1 MYKLF
6 EIVLDFFF
14 PPACSICGKIYKGY
28 LCEECKKEIEKY
40 KIKTNIRSERF
51 HLLVY
56 EDLIRE
62 KMIQYKFY
70 DNPYLYHFFYEILIN
85 DKSACEFLKSYD
97 IIIPVPIHNKRR
109 KERGYNQSALIA
121 KEFSKNINELEYEDI
136 LIKKKNAI
144 AQSTLNKEER
154 LKNAIDMYKIKE
166 NKQDIIYNKNVLI
179 FDDIYT
185 TGATANECAKAIR
198 GANSNKI
205 GVLTIAKD

>member
-6 EIVLDFFF
+6 KIVLDFLF
-14 PPACSICGKIYKGY
+14 PPVCCICGKIYKSY

-62 KMIQYKFY
+62 KMIAYKFY

-97 IIIPVPIHNKRR
+97 IIIPVPIHNKR
-109 KERGYNQSALIA
+109 KWKRGYNQSSLIA
-121 KEFSKNINELEYEDI
+121 KKISKKLDIMYEEECLKKIINT
-136 LIKKKNAI
+136 AP
-144 AQSTLNKEER
+144 QSKMNKEAR
-154 LKNAIDMYKIKE
+154 SRNAKDVYIVK
-166 NKQDIIYNKNVLI
+166 NKQKIINKNVLI

-185 TGATANECAKAIR
+185 TGATANECKKILKQN
-198 GANSNKI
+198 GANKVGI
-205 GVLTIAKD
+205 ITIAKD

>member
-6 EIVLDFFF
+6 KIVLDFLF
-14 PPACSICGKIYKGY
+14 PPVCCICGKIYKSY

-62 KMIQYKFY
+62 KMIAYKFY

-97 IIIPVPIHNKRR
+97 IIIPVPIHNKR
-109 KERGYNQSALIA
+109 KWKRGYNQSSLIA
-121 KEFSKNINELEYEDI
+121 KKISRKLDIMYEEECLKKIINTAPQSKM
-136 LIKKKNAI
+136 
-144 AQSTLNKEER
+144 NKEAR
-154 LKNAIDMYKIKE
+154 SRNAKDVYIVK
-166 NKQDIIYNKNVLI
+166 NKQKIINKNVLI

-185 TGATANECAKAIR
+185 TGATANECKKILKQN
-198 GANSNKI
+198 GANKVGI
-205 GVLTIAKD
+205 ITIAKD

>member
-6 EIVLDFFF
+6 KIVLDFLF
-14 PPACSICGKIYKGY
+14 PPVCCICGKIYKSY

-62 KMIQYKFY
+62 KMIAYKFY

-97 IIIPVPIHNKRR
+97 IIIPVPIHNKR
-109 KERGYNQSALIA
+109 KWKRGYNQSSLIA
-121 KEFSKNINELEYEDI
+121 RKISKKLNIMYEEEC
-136 LIKKKNAI
+136 LKKIINTAP
-144 AQSTLNKEER
+144 QSKMNKEAR
-154 LKNAIDMYKIKE
+154 SRNAKDVYIVK
-166 NKQDIIYNKNVLI
+166 NKQKIINKNVLI

-185 TGATANECAKAIR
+185 TGATANECKKILKQN
-198 GANSNKI
+198 GANKVGI
-205 GVLTIAKD
+205 ITIAKD

>member
-97 IIIPVPIHNKRR
+97 IIIPDPIHNKR
-109 KERGYNQSALIA
+109 KWKRGYNQSSLIA
-121 KEFSKNINELEYEDI
+121 KEVSKKLDIMYEVNCLKKIINT
-136 LIKKKNAI
+136 AP
-144 AQSTLNKEER
+144 QSKMNKEAR
-154 LKNAIDMYKIKE
+154 SRNAKDVYIVKNEQKI
-166 NKQDIIYNKNVLI
+166 INKNVLI

-185 TGATANECAKAIR
+185 TGATANECKKILKQH
-198 GANSNKI
+198 GANKVGI
-205 GVLTIAKD
+205 ITIAKD

>member
-6 EIVLDFFF
+6 KIVLDFLF
-14 PPACSICGKIYKGY
+14 PPVCCICGKIYKRY
-28 LCEECKKEIEKY
+28 LCEDCKNEIEKY

-62 KMIQYKFY
+62 KMIAYKFY

-97 IIIPVPIHNKRR
+97 IIIPVPIHNKR
-109 KERGYNQSALIA
+109 KWKRGYNQSSLIA
-121 KEFSKNINELEYEDI
+121 RKISKKLDIMYEEECLKKIINT
-136 LIKKKNAI
+136 AP
-144 AQSTLNKEER
+144 QSKMNKEAR
-154 LKNAIDMYKIKE
+154 SRNAKDVYIVK
-166 NKQDIIYNKNVLI
+166 NKQKIINKNVLI

-185 TGATANECAKAIR
+185 TGATANECKKILKQN
-198 GANSNKI
+198 GANKVGI
-205 GVLTIAKD
+205 ITIAKD

>member
-6 EIVLDFFF
+6 KIVLDFLF
-14 PPACSICGKIYKGY
+14 PPVCCICGKIYKSY

-62 KMIQYKFY
+62 KMIAYKFY

-97 IIIPVPIHNKRR
+97 IIIPVPIHNKR
-109 KERGYNQSALIA
+109 KWKRGYNQSSLIA
-121 KEFSKNINELEYEDI
+121 KKISKKLDIMYEEKCLKKIINT
-136 LIKKKNAI
+136 AP
-144 AQSTLNKEER
+144 QSKMNKEAR
-154 LKNAIDMYKIKE
+154 IRNAKDVYIVK
-166 NKQDIIYNKNVLI
+166 NKQKIINKNVLI

-185 TGATANECAKAIR
+185 TGATANECKKILKQN
-198 GANSNKI
+198 GANKVGI
-205 GVLTIAKD
+205 ITIAKD

>member
-1 MYKLF
+1 MYKFF
-6 EIVLDFFF
+6 EIALDFFF
-14 PPACSICGKIYKGY
+14 PPACSVCGKIYKSY

-51 HLLVY
+51 HLLIY

-97 IIIPVPIHNKRR
+97 IIIPVPIHNKR
-109 KERGYNQSALIA
+109 KWKRGYNQSSLIA
-121 KEFSKNINELEYEDI
+121 KKVSKKLDIMYEENCLKKIINT
-136 LIKKKNAI
+136 AP
-144 AQSTLNKEER
+144 QSKMNKEAR
-154 LKNAIDMYKIKE
+154 SRNAKDVYIVKNEQKI
-166 NKQDIIYNKNVLI
+166 INKNVLI

-185 TGATANECAKAIR
+185 TGATANECKKILKQH
-198 GANSNKI
+198 GANKVGI
-205 GVLTIAKD
+205 ITIAKD